1 MHASPPELVGP
12 APPLPP
18 SSCIAAANDAPP
30 AVQLSLCRHLLICIL
45 YIHAHS
51 YSYGVSCGVLLPRPA
66 GRLNTAADSHG
77 SATTCSKQRTAAA
90 NEQAR
95 LYVNRLTRRH
105 MQRTSPSTDCPDI
118 SFLAAPSL
126 RGAINACRGPSPNS
140 TRCCRPLGV
149 VQEELSILYPA
160 TYGQA
165 TVNIAVN
172 AACNAALQ
180 AALQVRGVTVNV
192 LALCPEELGV
202 QCISPVRNTCPAKSV
217 FESGHCLQ
225 EGSRR
230 AEELLAFAGRVLRP
244 LVVACGSRAVN
255 ATIACSICLLELATG
270 VNSLMHSSGS
280 THHVN
285 QTVANDC
292 AALLIVSALVVE
304 PLTAR
309 SFAYIQ
315 RWNCRAVV
323 PTDDEKTFAIS
334 IP

>member
-1 MHASPPELVGP
+1 MHDSTPEVLGRPRHCRPPSASPPPPTTGRRGASLLLQAP
-12 APPLPP
+12 AHPY
-18 SSCIAAANDAPP
+18 P
-30 AVQLSLCRHLLICIL
+30 AS

-66 GRLNTAADSHG
+66 GRLNTAADSHR
-77 SATTCSKQRTAAA
+77 SATTCSEQRTAAA
-90 NEQAR
+90 NEQAQ
-95 LYVNRLTRRH
+95 LY
-105 MQRTSPSTDCPDI
+105 
-118 SFLAAPSL
+118 APSL
-126 RGAINACRGPSPNS
+126 RGAIKACRGPSPNA
-140 TRCCRPLGV
+140 TRCCRPLAV

-217 FESGHCLQ
+217 PKSAQ
-225 EGSRR
+225 
-230 AEELLAFAGRVLRP
+230 ELLPFAGRVVRP
-244 LVVACGSRAVN
+244 LVIACGSRAVN

-304 PLTAR
+304 PMTAR

-315 RWNCRAVV
+315 RWNCTAVV
-323 PTDDEKTFAIS
+323 PTDDEETVAIS
-334 IP
+334 LP

>member
-1 MHASPPELVGP
+1 MHASPPEVLAP

-18 SSCIAAANDAPP
+18 SSRIAAADDAPP
-30 AVQLSLCRHLLICIL
+30 GVQLSLCRRLLIAATYMHIATAMVSAVVFCCL
-45 YIHAHS
+45 GLLVAS
-51 YSYGVSCGVLLPRPA
+51 TLQLTPTGVPQPA
-66 GRLNTAADSHG
+66 
-77 SATTCSKQRTAAA
+77 Q
-90 NEQAR
+90 
-95 LYVNRLTRRH
+95 
-105 MQRTSPSTDCPDI
+105 
-118 SFLAAPSL
+118 APSL
-126 RGAINACRGPSPNS
+126 RGAINACRGPSPNA

-217 FESGHCLQ
+217 PE
-225 EGSRR
+225 
-230 AEELLAFAGRVLRP
+230 RVLRP
-244 LVVACGSRAVN
+244 LAVACGSRAVN

-304 PLTAR
+304 PMTAR

-323 PTDDEKTFAIS
+323 PTDDEKTSAIS